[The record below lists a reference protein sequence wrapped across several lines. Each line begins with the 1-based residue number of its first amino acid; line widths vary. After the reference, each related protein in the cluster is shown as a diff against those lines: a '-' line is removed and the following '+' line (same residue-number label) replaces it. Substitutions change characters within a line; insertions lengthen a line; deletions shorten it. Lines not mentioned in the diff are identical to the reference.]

1 MLQVRNVHGTTAG
14 AHFVKSS
21 LREDLHGRP
30 PRLDG
35 SEILRFCIFQEVAK
49 KQRITTSRRVT
60 TTTARIGT
68 QCREWYGS
76 TIYEENVYGVETG
89 ATPVVEPQQQ

>member
-1 MLQVRNVHGTTAG
+1 MHGTTAG

-21 LREDLHGRP
+21 LQEDLHGRP

-49 KQRITTSRRVT
+49 KQRISTSRRPAT
-60 TTTARIGT
+60 TTTQIGT
-68 QCREWYGS
+68 YCREWYGS
-76 TIYEENVYGVETG
+76 TIYRENVYGVETG
-89 ATPVVEPQQQ
+89 APGRGTGTATIIFI